1 MRISNEIDYGLR
13 AMIVIASHQETLLS
27 SKEISRQYCIPYNFL
42 TLILPRLVKA
52 QLIVSH
58 QGPKGGYQLN
68 KAADQISVFDIITAL
83 GTPIEISPCNTE
95 KGCKLA
101 EICSLSKIWVA
112 LNKQI
117 DAYLLDVTLDQVVLD
132 SEKLKQIQK
141 IGEQEPVCRF

>member
-13 AMIVIASHQETLLS
+13 AMVVIASHQEKLLS

-68 KAADQISVFDIITAL
+68 RKPDKIPVIDIISAL
-83 GTPIEISPCNTE
+83 GTPIEITPCNTE

-101 EICSLSKIWVA
+101 EICSLSKIWIE

-117 DAYLLDVTLDQVVLD
+117 DSYLLGVTLDQIMLD
-132 SEKLKQIQK
+132 SEKLKLIQK